1 MMDFEKQ
8 KQEWNAKMIEDWKQR
23 ILERANETLEAWKNG
38 VNQFA
43 SRHADLM
50 MVDDY
55 VRLYGADK
63 AEMKKFINDA
73 YSLDRI

>member
-8 KQEWNAKMIEDWKQR
+8 MQEWNVKMVEDWKQR

-38 VNQFA
+38 VNQFV

-63 AEMKKFINDA
+63 VEMTKFINDA